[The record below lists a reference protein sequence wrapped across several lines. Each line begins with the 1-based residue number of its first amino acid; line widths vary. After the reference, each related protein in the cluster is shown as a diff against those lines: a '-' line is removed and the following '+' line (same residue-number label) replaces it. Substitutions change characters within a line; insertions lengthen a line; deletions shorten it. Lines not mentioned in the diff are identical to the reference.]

1 MNNRYA
7 NHPNDSKKYDT
18 NQLRE
23 HYMVEEIFS
32 DDKVELTYSHVDRII
47 FGGIKPV
54 NESLKLEAGKSMGVD
69 YFLERREMGVINVG
83 GEGIVSIDGE
93 EFALNN
99 KDGLYIG
106 KGNKDIIFK
115 SSNPKNPA
123 KFYINS
129 VPAHKEYKTVKIEIE
144 KANPV
149 KMGDNSTLNKRTI
162 YQYVH
167 PNVCESCQ
175 LLMGLTILEP
185 GSAWNTMPCHTHE
198 RRMEVYF
205 YFDMEEDTRV
215 IHLMGEPTETR
226 HLIVKNEQAI
236 ISPSWSIHSGVGTSN
251 YTFIWGMC
259 GENQTFTDMDHI
271 SMDTLRYITKEGDN
285 MIAEASLAKLKD
297 IKTIEVENINKS
309 LEFLNS
315 ELLTKA

>member
-7 NHPNDSKKYDT
+7 NHPIDSKSYDT
-18 NQLRE
+18 KQLRE
-23 HYMVEEIFS
+23 HYLVEEVFI
-32 DDKVELTYSHVDRII
+32 DDKIELTYSHVDRII

-93 EFALNN
+93 EFTLNN

-106 KGNKDIIFK
+106 KGNRDIIFK
-115 SSNPKNPA
+115 SLNSENPA

-185 GSAWNTMPCHTHE
+185 GSSWNTMPCHTHE

-205 YFDMEEDTRV
+205 YFDMEEDTRI

-271 SMDTLRYITKEGDN
+271 PMEVLR
-285 MIAEASLAKLKD
+285 
-297 IKTIEVENINKS
+297 
-309 LEFLNS
+309 
-315 ELLTKA
+315 

>member
-7 NHPNDSKKYDT
+7 NHPIDSKSYDT
-18 NQLRE
+18 KQLRE
-23 HYMVEEIFS
+23 HYLVEEVFI
-32 DDKVELTYSHVDRII
+32 DDKIELTYSHVDRII

-54 NESLKLEAGKSMGVD
+54 KESLKLEAGKSMGVD
-69 YFLERREMGVINVG
+69 YFLERREMGVINIG
-83 GEGIVSIDGE
+83 GEGKVLIDGE
-93 EFALNN
+93 EFTLNN

-115 SSNPKNPA
+115 SLNQSNPA

-129 VPAHKEYKTVKIEIE
+129 VPAHKEYKTVKIDIE

-205 YFDMEEDTRV
+205 YFDMQEDTRV

-271 SMDTLRYITKEGDN
+271 DMETLR
-285 MIAEASLAKLKD
+285 
-297 IKTIEVENINKS
+297 
-309 LEFLNS
+309 
-315 ELLTKA
+315 

>member
-251 YTFIWGMC
+251 YTFIWGVC

-271 SMDTLRYITKEGDN
+271 SMDTLR
-285 MIAEASLAKLKD
+285 
-297 IKTIEVENINKS
+297 
-309 LEFLNS
+309 
-315 ELLTKA
+315 

>member
-83 GEGIVSIDGE
+83 GEGTVSIDGE
-93 EFALNN
+93 EFRLNN

-106 KGNKDIIFK
+106 KGNKDIIF
-115 SSNPKNPA
+115 SSLNSENPA

-205 YFDMEEDTRV
+205 YFDMQEDTRV

-259 GENQTFTDMDHI
+259 GENQTFDDMDHI
-271 SMDTLRYITKEGDN
+271 SMDTLR
-285 MIAEASLAKLKD
+285 
-297 IKTIEVENINKS
+297 
-309 LEFLNS
+309 
-315 ELLTKA
+315 

>member
-23 HYMVEEIFS
+23 HYMVEEIFN

-271 SMDTLRYITKEGDN
+271 SMDTLR
-285 MIAEASLAKLKD
+285 
-297 IKTIEVENINKS
+297 
-309 LEFLNS
+309 
-315 ELLTKA
+315 